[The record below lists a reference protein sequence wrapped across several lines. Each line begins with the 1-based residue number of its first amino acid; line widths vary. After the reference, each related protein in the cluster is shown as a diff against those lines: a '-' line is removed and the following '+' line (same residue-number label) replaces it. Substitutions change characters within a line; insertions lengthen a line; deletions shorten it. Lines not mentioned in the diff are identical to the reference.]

1 MSRQLLRAARSCSR
15 CPREA
20 AAEGRQRCRARPTPT
35 ARLPRSEACGQST
48 GRPPQPSAP
57 RLTAARSRQAR
68 APPPPRGAPHLAG
81 RPAQVRQQP
90 PQEVQQQRHGRT
102 PAGTLLAPALGGGRA
117 NQQPGAGRE
126 APSANREKAVR
137 RAEPIGGRGRAVRA
151 GGVGME
157 ARLNAAAQGAAMSG
171 AARQAPGGADFGG
184 PSDFG
189 CMRPA
194 GGVPQRAGGG
204 KRLSLNSGH

>member
-1 MSRQLLRAARSCSR
+1 MPNRYDLEPAAPQGGAQLLEVPAGGGGRGQAALQGTAHADRAA
-15 CPREA
+15 
-20 AAEGRQRCRARPTPT
+20 
-35 ARLPRSEACGQST
+35 
-48 GRPPQPSAP
+48 PQE
-57 RLTAARSRQAR
+57 
-68 APPPPRGAPHLAG
+68 RGLAG